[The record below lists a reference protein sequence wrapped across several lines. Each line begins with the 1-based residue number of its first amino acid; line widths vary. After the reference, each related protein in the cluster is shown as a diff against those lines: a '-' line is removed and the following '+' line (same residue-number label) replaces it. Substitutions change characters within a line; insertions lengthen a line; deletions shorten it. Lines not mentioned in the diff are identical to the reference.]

1 MTAAY
6 AGEEGNFL
14 GKDFFLTLSPAL
26 SNVKRYTSIVDNW
39 INPEN
44 YKKSHTHRA
53 KHFKA
58 FFEKLLSYCQN
69 TV

>member
-1 MTAAY
+1 MGHANIQHPET
-6 AGEEGNFL
+6 GMWRCWS
-14 GKDFFLTLSPAL
+14 T
-26 SNVKRYTSIVDNW
+26 VVDNW
-39 INPEN
+39 INLEN
-44 YKKSHTHRA
+44 YKEIKITYTHRA

>member
-1 MTAAY
+1 M
-6 AGEEGNFL
+6 E
-14 GKDFFLTLSPAL
+14 FLTLSLAL

-44 YKKSHTHRA
+44 YKEIKITYTHRA
-53 KHFKA
+53 RHFKA
-58 FFEKLLSYCQN
+58 FFFEKLLSYCQN

>member
-1 MTAAY
+1 M
-6 AGEEGNFL
+6 E
-14 GKDFFLTLSPAL
+14 FLTLSLAL

-44 YKKSHTHRA
+44 YKEIKITYTHRA
-53 KHFKA
+53 RHFKV

>member
-1 MTAAY
+1 M
-6 AGEEGNFL
+6 E
-14 GKDFFLTLSPAL
+14 FLTLSLAL

-44 YKKSHTHRA
+44 YKEIKITYTHRA
-53 KHFKA
+53 RHFKA